1 MFAAL
6 DHISSVDATLPENIA
21 LPPRSR
27 HASFAPNSAS
37 ARTQAKS
44 FTALQD
50 VPSMAG
56 VGIDDKISKDSTEV
70 VSAPDVPRRKS
81 GAAEEYA
88 GIDPLELKKRRMS
101 SFATDATNVDTT
113 LLP

>member
-1 MFAAL
+1 MSAAL
-6 DHISSVDATLPENIA
+6 DHISSADATLPENIA
-21 LPPRSR
+21 SPPRSR

-37 ARTQAKS
+37 ARKS

-50 VPSMAG
+50 VPSMAD
-56 VGIDDKISKDSTEV
+56 VGIDDKISKDSTDV